1 MKQQKKLTVPK
12 PLDRMLTQHQR
23 KSLTEVVRI
32 MAKAIAAAQKEKP

>member
-1 MKQQKKLTVPK
+1 VIQKNKLIVPK
-12 PLDRMLTQHQR
+12 PLDRMLTPRQR